1 MLLKWLLVLVLIAHG
16 IGHITGVSAFWTT
29 LPMGFNQNPWIF
41 GAGGTI
47 SSLVGRIFGV
57 IWLTAT
63 VIFIAA
69 GVGLLTN
76 QAWWTNAAI
85 IGAVVS
91 LVAIVPWWNTVTLGV
106 KMGALLDVAILA
118 GLLPPL
124 KAWVFQVFKL

>member
-1 MLLKWLLVLVLIAHG
+1 
-16 IGHITGVSAFWTT
+16 
-29 LPMGFNQNPWIF
+29 MGFNQEPWIF
-41 GAGGTI
+41 GAGGTL

-57 IWLTAT
+57 IWLAAT